1 MGRLCPARCQP
12 ALGVRAQNGSF
23 HGHKAVGA
31 AEAMGGQWGAAK
43 AVGWEVGVQ
52 PRLWGG
58 KWGVQPRPWAG
69 PLSRSITVSIA
80 QWSEPHK
87 TPSAEGEGTPMSQ
100 CRCRSH
106 SVRRAH
112 DGRDTPPPRNRHVE
126 HGDLTEGETCSSS
139 TSLSRHH
146 V

>member
-31 AEAMGGQWGAAK
+31 AEAVGGQWGAAK

-58 KWGVQPRPWAG
+58 KWGC
-69 PLSRSITVSIA
+69 SRGHGLGRCPVAS
-80 QWSEPHK
+80 
-87 TPSAEGEGTPMSQ
+87 PSASLSGQSLTKPPRLRGRGHRCLSVAVAVTASGEHMTGE
-100 CRCRSH
+100 
-106 SVRRAH
+106 
-112 DGRDTPPPRNRHVE
+112 TPPPPQQAC
-126 HGDLTEGETCSSS
+126 GAW
-139 TSLSRHH
+139 
-146 V
+146 